1 VVRRFEGKVAFV
13 TGAAHGIGRATAVRL
28 AAEGASVALADV
40 DTDAAGQLAAEL
52 AGGGGSAIAL
62 ECDITSRDSVD
73 AAVAATADRF
83 GRLDVL
89 AQVAGHNL
97 ANRTEVEPGDAQWAR
112 QYDFTFTGAVR
123 CIEASLPHLVASGS
137 GAVVLVG
144 SISGV
149 VALGTNPYAAAKAG
163 LISLVANLAAEH
175 GPSGVR
181 FNVVAPGTIAT
192 RAFANRPQAL
202 EDLKAIYPLRRVGRP
217 EDVAAAVAF
226 LASDDAAWITGVTLP
241 VEGGLTTGP
250 GHLIG

>member
-1 VVRRFEGKVAFV
+1 MNRFEGKVAIV

-28 AAEGASVALADV
+28 AAEGASVAVADV
-40 DTDAAGQLAAEL
+40 DLEAAEQVVNEL
-52 AGGGGSAIAL
+52 AVPGIAV
-62 ECDITSRDSVD
+62 ECDITSRASVD
-73 AAVAATADRF
+73 AAVAATVERF

-97 ANRTEVEPGDAQWAR
+97 ANRQAVEPGDAQWAK

-123 CIEASLPHLVASGS
+123 CIEAALPHLVTTE

-149 VALGTNPYAAAKAG
+149 VALGTNPYAAAKAA
-163 LISLVANLAAEH
+163 LSSLVRNLAADH
-175 GPSGVR
+175 GPTGVR
-181 FNVVAPGTIAT
+181 FNIVAPATVAT
-192 RAFANRPQAL
+192 RAFKDPQVL
-202 EDLKAIYPLRRVGRP
+202 EELKAIYPLRRVGQP

-226 LASDDAAWITGVTLP
+226 LASTDANWITGITLP

-250 GHLIG
+250 GHLIS

>member
-1 VVRRFEGKVAFV
+1 VKRFEGKVAIV

-28 AAEGASVALADV
+28 AAEGASVAVADV
-40 DTDAAGQLAAEL
+40 DLAAAEQVVAEL
-52 AGGGGSAIAL
+52 GAPGLAV
-62 ECDITSRDSVD
+62 ECDITSRASVD
-73 AAVAATADRF
+73 AAVAATVERF

-97 ANRTEVEPGDAQWAR
+97 ANREPVEPGDAQWAK

-123 CIEASLPHLVASGS
+123 CIEAALPHLVTTE

-149 VALGTNPYAAAKAG
+149 VALGTNPYAAAKAA
-163 LISLVANLAAEH
+163 LSSLVRNLAADH

-181 FNVVAPGTIAT
+181 FNIVAPGTIAT
-192 RAFANRPQAL
+192 RAFKDPQVL
-202 EDLKAIYPLRRVGRP
+202 EELKAIYPLRRVGQP

-226 LASDDAAWITGVTLP
+226 LASADASWITGITLP

-250 GHLIG
+250 GHLIS

>member
-1 VVRRFEGKVAFV
+1 V
-13 TGAAHGIGRATAVRL
+13 
-28 AAEGASVALADV
+28 ADV
-40 DTDAAGQLAAEL
+40 DFEAAERVVGEL
-52 AGGGGSAIAL
+52 AVPGIAV
-62 ECDITSRDSVD
+62 ECNITSRASVD
-73 AAVAATADRF
+73 AAVAATVERF

-97 ANRTEVEPGDAQWAR
+97 ANREAVEPGDAQWAK

-123 CIEASLPHLVASGS
+123 CIEAALPHLVATQ

-149 VALGTNPYAAAKAG
+149 VALGTNPYAAAKAA
-163 LISLVANLAAEH
+163 LSSLVRNLAADH

-181 FNVVAPGTIAT
+181 FNIVAPATVAT
-192 RAFANRPQAL
+192 RAFKDPQVL
-202 EDLKAIYPLRRVGRP
+202 EELKAIYPLRRVGHP

-226 LASDDAAWITGVTLP
+226 LCSTDASWITGITLP

-250 GHLIG
+250 GHLIS

>member
-1 VVRRFEGKVAFV
+1 MDRFEGKVAIV

-28 AAEGASVALADV
+28 AAEGASVAVADV
-40 DTDAAGQLAAEL
+40 DLAAAEQVVGEL
-52 AGGGGSAIAL
+52 GTPGIAV
-62 ECDITSRDSVD
+62 ECDITSRASVD
-73 AAVAATADRF
+73 AAVAATVERF

-97 ANRTEVEPGDAQWAR
+97 ANREAVEPGDAQWAR

-123 CIEASLPHLVASGS
+123 CIEAALPHLVSTE

-149 VALGTNPYAAAKAG
+149 VAMGTNPYAAAKAG

-175 GPSGVR
+175 GPTGVR
-181 FNVVAPGTIAT
+181 FNVVAPATIAT
-192 RAFANRPQAL
+192 RAFKDPRVL
-202 EDLKAIYPLRRVGRP
+202 EELKSIYPLRRVGQP

-226 LASDDAAWITGVTLP
+226 LASADAGWITGITLP

>member
-1 VVRRFEGKVAFV
+1 VNRFEGKVAIV

-28 AAEGASVALADV
+28 AAEGASVAVADV
-40 DTDAAGQLAAEL
+40 DLAAAEQVVGEL
-52 AGGGGSAIAL
+52 AVPGIAV
-62 ECDITSRDSVD
+62 ECDITSRASVD
-73 AAVAATADRF
+73 AAVAATVERF

-97 ANRTEVEPGDAQWAR
+97 ANREAVEPGDAQWAK

-123 CIEASLPHLVASGS
+123 CIEAALPHLVTTE

-149 VALGTNPYAAAKAG
+149 VALGTNPYAAAKAA
-163 LISLVANLAAEH
+163 LSSLVRNLAADH
-175 GPSGVR
+175 GPTGVR
-181 FNVVAPGTIAT
+181 FNIVAPATVAT
-192 RAFANRPQAL
+192 RAFKDPQVL
-202 EDLKAIYPLRRVGRP
+202 EELKAIYPLRRVGQP

-226 LASDDAAWITGVTLP
+226 LASSDASWITGITLP

>member
-1 VVRRFEGKVAFV
+1 MNRFEGKVAFV
-13 TGAAHGIGRATAVRL
+13 SGAAHGIGRATALRL
-28 AAEGASVALADV
+28 AAEGAAVAVADV
-40 DTDAAGQLAAEL
+40 ELAAAEQVVAEL
-52 AGGGGSAIAL
+52 GGQGIAV
-62 ECDITSRDSVD
+62 ECDITSRASVD
-73 AAVAATADRF
+73 AAVAATVERF

-97 ANRTEVEPGDAQWAR
+97 ANREPVEAGDGQWAR

-123 CIEASLPHLVASGS
+123 CVEAALPHLVATG

-149 VALGTNPYAAAKAG
+149 VALGTNPYAAAKAA
-163 LISLVANLAAEH
+163 LSSLVRNLAADH

-181 FNVVAPGTIAT
+181 FNVVAPATVAT
-192 RAFANRPQAL
+192 RAFKDPRVL
-202 EDLKAIYPLRRVGRP
+202 EELKAIYPLRRVGQP

-226 LASDDAAWITGVTLP
+226 LASADAAWITGITLP